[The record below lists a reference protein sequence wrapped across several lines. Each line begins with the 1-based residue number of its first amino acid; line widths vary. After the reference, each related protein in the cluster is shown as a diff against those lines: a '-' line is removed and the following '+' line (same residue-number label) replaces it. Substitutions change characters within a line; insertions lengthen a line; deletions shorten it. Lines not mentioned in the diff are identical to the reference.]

1 MACLIMKLGIDV
13 KAKDLN
19 FNFKYFIESKE
30 HDRYFLSDPLWDETK
45 NVFIDFCHSFF
56 HTYNK
61 KLHI

>member
-30 HDRYFLSDPLWDETK
+30 HDSDDITMSLTL
-45 NVFIDFCHSFF
+45 IHFF
-56 HTYNK
+56 K
-61 KLHI
+61 